1 MPAGP
6 PPSTTT
12 SYSPATGTFRSGSV
26 TYAMAGA
33 ELYRLAAA
41 RRNCQPL
48 EWIAV
53 NKPAK
58 PAETEAPPERPGKV
72 RAFWNWL
79 TRTSAPR
86 DAVPL
91 SPSDLRLTRATF
103 REALAGAGGEASA
116 RQRVATLVGLYRT
129 LNDDGRRSFL
139 GLLAEEFGPDEL
151 TVNGAIQAYLDA
163 PAADRRRAESK
174 LRLALASPRIRIVK
188 QFNLLPDGVKF
199 LVDLRADVLRYLDGH
214 PALEVLDEELSSL
227 LSSWFDI
234 GNLELRR
241 ISWSSPAAL
250 LEKLIAYEAVHEIRS
265 WTDLRNR
272 LDSDR
277 RCYAFFHPRMPDE
290 PLIFVEIALVKDM
303 ADNIHTL
310 LDESA
315 PAFDPHAA
323 QAAIFYSISNTQAG
337 LKGVSFGGFL
347 IKRVAEM
354 LAADFPRLKTFAT
367 LSPVPGFRRWLDAQA
382 RRKSADFFG
391 RQERERLCE
400 EAEAKDPHEAL
411 AQLLLRG
418 FAAEAHPPE
427 SLKPTLLRLCAH
439 YLAEAK
445 DGPREDARPA
455 DPVARFHLGNGARL
469 ERLNWL
475 ADTSP
480 RGIKQSAGMMV
491 NYLYKLDEIEANH
504 EAFERDGRIAMAD
517 AVKRLLRKPA

>member
-1 MPAGP
+1 MN
-6 PPSTTT
+6 
-12 SYSPATGTFRSGSV
+12 
-26 TYAMAGA
+26 
-33 ELYRLAAA
+33 E
-41 RRNCQPL
+41 
-48 EWIAV
+48 
-53 NKPAK
+53 PAK
-58 PAETEAPPERPGKV
+58 PVETETRNERLGRV
-72 RAFWNWL
+72 RAFWQWL
-79 TRTSAPR
+79 TRTSGPR
-86 DAVPL
+86 EAVPL
-91 SPSDLRLTRATF
+91 SGADLRLTRATF
-103 REALAGAGGEASA
+103 RDALAGTGGEASA
-116 RQRVATLVGLYRT
+116 RQRVATLATLYRT
-129 LNDDGRRSFL
+129 LNDEGRRSFL
-139 GLLAEEFGPDEL
+139 GLLAGEFGPDEL
-151 TVNGAIQAYLDA
+151 VVNRAIQGYLDA
-163 PAADRRRAESK
+163 TPDGRRHAESQ
-174 LRLALASPRIRIVK
+174 LRLALGSPRIRIVR

-199 LVDLRADVLRYLDGH
+199 LVDLRADVLRYLDG
-214 PALEVLDEELSSL
+214 ARGLEVLEEELASL

-241 ISWSSPAAL
+241 ISWNSPAAL

-265 WTDLRNR
+265 WSDLRNR

-315 PAFDPHAA
+315 PAFDPQAA

-337 LKGVSFGGFL
+337 LRGVSFGGFL

-354 LAADFPRLKTFAT
+354 LAADFPRLKVFAT

-382 RRKSADFFG
+382 KRKAADFFG

-400 EAEAKDPHEAL
+400 AAEAKDPHDAL

-427 SLKPTLLRLCAH
+427 SLRATLLRLCAH
-439 YLAEAK
+439 YLVETK
-445 DGPREDARPA
+445 EGPPEIARPA

-469 ERLNWL
+469 ERVNWL

-491 NYLYKLDEIEANH
+491 NYLYRLDEIEANH
-504 EAFERDGRIAMAD
+504 EAFERDGRVALAD